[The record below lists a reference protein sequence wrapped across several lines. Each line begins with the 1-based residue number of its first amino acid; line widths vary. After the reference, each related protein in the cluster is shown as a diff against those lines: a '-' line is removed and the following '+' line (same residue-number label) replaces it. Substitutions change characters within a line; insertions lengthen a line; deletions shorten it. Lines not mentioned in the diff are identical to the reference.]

1 MSDAPSTSDAPA
13 PTLPPTP
20 RFAPVPLA
28 PSTSAPPLKLGAIIL
43 AAGASSRLGQ
53 PKQLLPYE
61 GRPLV
66 TRAAEAALAAE
77 ASPVVVVLGAH
88 AEKIRPALAPLP
100 VVIAENPAWSE
111 GMASSI
117 RCGLTT
123 LEASLAPTSAHSTAC
138 DSSSSSPSVAPTP
151 PDVVLIA
158 LCDQPHFSANAIA
171 RLHSALATG
180 VTIAATRHADG
191 TGGVPAI
198 FTSTHFPSLHA
209 LHGSQGARRIIAANP
224 ASTALVDL
232 PELAFDIDTPAD
244 WQRLNSR

>member
-1 MSDAPSTSDAPA
+1 MSDAPPTPHTPA
-13 PTLPPTP
+13 PTLSPTP

-123 LEASLAPTSAHSTAC
+123 LEAS
-138 DSSSSSPSVAPTP
+138 VAPTP

-209 LHGSQGARRIIAANP
+209 LQGTEGARRIIATHP